1 MDIVW
6 SCLSTLF
13 ICLWTM
19 LHLNL
24 PAPDDGRWAILWRK
38 ARWLLLGVLAP
49 ELPMLFAFA
58 QWASAKRSVVD
69 MHNLGFTETE
79 WTLVH
84 AFDMPTVGVTY
95 SILLTRKLVSHV
107 HWYTMIT
114 LDQLHIGLS
123 YLCLQVTIAVT
134 LFIPTFLF
142 NMEVFFV
149 IALLYVTFPNLLAL
163 LSI

>member
-1 MDIVW
+1 
-6 SCLSTLF
+6 
-13 ICLWTM
+13 
-19 LHLNL
+19 
-24 PAPDDGRWAILWRK
+24 
-38 ARWLLLGVLAP
+38 
-49 ELPMLFAFA
+49 
-58 QWASAKRSVVD
+58 
-69 MHNLGFTETE
+69 
-79 WTLVH
+79 
-84 AFDMPTVGVTY
+84 MPTVGVTY

-142 NMEVFFV
+142 NMEVFFA